1 MRLAPGVDIIEQLDQ
16 RLRLQDRQRMNQ
28 IVKFGDQFC
37 QVAQLVWHPQTGA
50 ELLDQLNASRT
61 VTMMAWPERFRRQSF
76 PEVVA

>member
-1 MRLAPGVDIIEQLDQ
+1 
-16 RLRLQDRQRMNQ
+16 MNQ

-61 VTMMAWPERFRRQSF
+61 VTMMARPERFRRQPF